1 MSSFVKSLKRLYE
14 SGKVTDEKLLELY
27 SNGKISLDEYE
38 HITGHKGIPSEF

>member
-14 SGKVTDEKLLELY
+14 SGKVTGEKLFELY

-38 HITGHKGIPSEF
+38 YITAGKK